1 MNKPIRIAITPLSP
15 LHIGCGEDYE
25 PTNYVV
31 DVKKRFLYGFNPS
44 VVHLENTIR
53 KSLLEAAKKADSTE
67 IYNVYKKNLESFRP
81 WAQIVVPMDPASV
94 LGYKKM
100 LEPKGKQ
107 KATKF
112 EVSRSTY
119 EVRVKDGRVCN
130 EVYIPGSSLKGTIK
144 TALADRL
151 NSLKRIENKNIDRE
165 ILGGCFETSPLRFLK
180 VSDLHAGGMF
190 VETKV
195 RCAMRFYKKEPP
207 KNCGISGAYFETIE
221 PWQFRAF
228 KGELILA
235 SDQNKNNTQ
244 HVYASITELIRDLN
258 RYSEKIWDKEVRWYH
273 RADSGWAESVEDLL
287 SRLQEPMR
295 AGRVALLR
303 LGKNAGAESKTLS
316 GGVSRIEIR
325 HRNNTRE
332 TLTYTTTMW
341 LLPETA
347 SAPQNASGMP
357 FGWALMEVLEDDK
370 EDETIKSW
378 CEGCTMDSLRK
389 EVLCEYENIKKERK
403 AIEDRDQA
411 KRLQQQLEE
420 DRRRQAEKEREQA
433 EKEKEERLARLS
445 PEKRSIEE
453 IIEKLEKT
461 PGMVNPGTDL
471 HRDVTKF
478 LEEAQEWTDPEDKKE
493 LAEKIGP
500 YMKRKGLYQGKFEK
514 IFKSQLKKLRGE

>member
-31 DVKKRFLYGFNPS
+31 DVEKRLLYGFNPS
-44 VVHLENTIR
+44 VVHLEEPIR
-53 KSLLEAAKKADSTE
+53 KSLLKAAKKADSTE
-67 IYNVYKKNLESFRP
+67 IYDVYKKNLESFRP
-81 WAQIVVPMDPASV
+81 WAQIVVPMDSASV

-100 LEPKGKQ
+100 LEPKGRQ

-144 TALADRL
+144 TALVDRL
-151 NSLKRIENKNIDRE
+151 NQGRKIENEDIDDNV
-165 ILGGCFETSPLRFLK
+165 LGGSFATSPLRFLK
-180 VSDLHAGGMF
+180 VADLHPNGTF
-190 VETKV
+190 VETKI
-195 RCAMRFYKKEPP
+195 RCAMRFYKKEPQ
-207 KNCGISGAYFETIE
+207 KNCLIPGAYFETIE

-228 KGELILA
+228 KGDLILA
-235 SDQNKNNTQ
+235 SDRNKNNTQ

-273 RADSGWAESVEDLL
+273 RADSDWAKSVEDLR
-287 SRLQEPMR
+287 SHLQEQMK

-325 HRNNTRE
+325 HRNKTQ
-332 TLTYTTTMW
+332 TYTTTMW

-347 SAPQNASGMP
+347 SAPQNASRMP

-378 CEGCTMDSLRK
+378 CDGCTKDSSGK
-389 EVLCEYENIKKERK
+389 EVLCEYEYIKKERK
-403 AIEDRDQA
+403 AIEDRIQA
-411 KRLQQQLEE
+411 MRLQQQLEE

-433 EKEKEERLARLS
+433 EKEKEERLAKLS
-445 PEKRSIEE
+445 PEKRSIEK
-453 IIEKLEKT
+453 IIEELEKT

-478 LEEAQEWTDPEDKKE
+478 LEKAQEWTDPEDKKE

-514 IFKSQLKKLRGE
+514 KFKGLLKKLRGE